1 MIDYADRGTLQD
13 LFENSSALD
22 FSSKLSLFRDVAEG
36 LQALHS
42 CKVAHG
48 DLKLQNILVYSNPQ
62 EAFTAKLSDVGGA
75 LLDNPAGFQK
85 PTGIPPWTAP
95 EYKMERPRE
104 HLLLSDIYAWGLL
117 FWRIILD
124 GQDPFLDPLFNLPAD

>member
-62 EAFTAKLSDVGGA
+62 EAFTAKLSVVGGA